1 MATGHTLS
9 FFLFTW
15 GHNAAT
21 FSGMSNK
28 RRVHITL
35 SPAISD
41 GLEALARLEGR
52 SVSDILE
59 ELSRNE
65 LKGRGFAPKITG
77 AEIAAEIA
85 KTKTRTRKK

>member
-1 MATGHTLS
+1 MVCGHTLS

-21 FSGMSNK
+21 FGAMSKK

-35 SPAISD
+35 PGPISD

-77 AEIAAEIA
+77 EEIAAEIA
-85 KTKTRTRKK
+85 KTKTRKK